1 MSWGLVHGQNHQGTE
16 KEQNQGG
23 RNDMGRPVGYIW
35 CTLNKAF
42 GLKLL
47 IFLFKGVGGPE
58 RTDFHL
64 MEKPGPKGFDPGKNQ
79 MQEPDVGSEGT
90 QRPRQVEFL
99 FWR

>member
-1 MSWGLVHGQNHQGTE
+1 
-16 KEQNQGG
+16 
-23 RNDMGRPVGYIW
+23 MGRPGGYFW
-35 CTLNKAF
+35 WTLNKAF

>member
-1 MSWGLVHGQNHQGTE
+1 
-16 KEQNQGG
+16 
-23 RNDMGRPVGYIW
+23 MGRPGKLLLVHR
-35 CTLNKAF
+35 LNKAF

-90 QRPRQVEFL
+90 QRLLAATPAKSTSGAS
-99 FWR
+99 